1 MCSRAKPW
9 SDGAPVAPSG
19 PPLQRWHCETGLDV
33 GGDYKK
39 NRLTGRDRGE
49 KVRVSSPL
57 NPAPAP
63 LSSQIACSSL
73 VNSAAQPSSVRI
85 EGKPLVLCKRHGGN
99 SLLLYAPSTPRD
111 SRDFFPSTVLLLI
124 RGSSRSR
131 RFAPLRNPLPARRNL
146 THPLHPPLS
155 DLCADPRR
163 PASAFLQHPSKPNE
177 RGDSIGNQGRAIAS
191 LGVTPCLKSQQ
202 SRRLSK
208 RRSSAPKSRR
218 SSRRRPRRVSTAMP
232 PRMPRLASCASAR
245 SSSSMRLPRPAKTT

>member
-124 RGSSRSR
+124 RGS
-131 RFAPLRNPLPARRNL
+131 LPLP
-146 THPLHPPLS
+146 P
-155 DLCADPRR
+155 LCAAPKPPACPPQPDSPTTSSPFR
-163 PASAFLQHPSKPNE
+163 P
-177 RGDSIGNQGRAIAS
+177 
-191 LGVTPCLKSQQ
+191 V
-202 SRRLSK
+202 
-208 RRSSAPKSRR
+208 RRSSQTRLGFPPTSFQTERARR
-218 SSRRRPRRVSTAMP
+218 QHR
-232 PRMPRLASCASAR
+232 
-245 SSSSMRLPRPAKTT
+245 